1 MNSMK
6 ENETFILSKPAAGVV
21 IGERRN
27 FALSAG
33 TPVTV
38 VSVFGDE
45 NAPEAYEVEAFLSEE
60 DLYVLATID
69 AQDVG

>member
-1 MNSMK
+1 
-6 ENETFILSKPAAGVV
+6 
-21 IGERRN
+21 
-27 FALSAG
+27 
-33 TPVTV
+33 V